1 MEIPQFELE
10 RLARFLLPRILKFY
24 ENEEN
29 LKAFAEWLEQKQ
41 KSTSAEEGENERIY
55 DFQGNTR

>member
-29 LKAFAEWLEQKQ
+29 QKAFDEWLEQRNQ
-41 KSTSAEEGENERIY
+41 RSTTTGEIGMEEQHDR
-55 DFQGNTR
+55 D

>member
-1 MEIPQFELE
+1 MVIPQFELE

-29 LKAFAEWLEQKQ
+29 QKAFDEWLEQRNQ
-41 KSTSAEEGENERIY
+41 RSTTTGEIGMEDQHDR
-55 DFQGNTR
+55 D